1 VIVLTSSSFGQHAIA
16 AAGVS
21 QTRVRQRSVQK
32 PFRRMSPPQALR
44 KKEWALLRR
53 DPWLLSQTLM
63 QLLYLLPPA
72 LLLWLNFGSN
82 AGVFVVVIPVLVM
95 ASGQLA
101 GGLAWLCISGE
112 DAHDLVTTAPIA
124 PRAVMVAKVEA
135 VLGAIVIILAPLL
148 LLIALW
154 SWQMALIAALGIAL
168 AAASATAIQM
178 WFRVPSRRS
187 MFRRRQVASRTATL
201 SEAFVSIMWAGAAA
215 LVASGL
221 VGAIVAIV
229 PVVLAVAILGLAWLI
244 SPKGVAR

>member
-1 VIVLTSSSFGQHAIA
+1 
-16 AAGVS
+16 
-21 QTRVRQRSVQK
+21 VQK
-32 PFRRMSPPQALR
+32 PFRRLSQGQALR

-112 DAHDLVTTAPIA
+112 DAHDLMATSPIA

-135 VLGAIVIILAPLL
+135 VLGAIAMILAPLL
-148 LLIALW
+148 LLIAIW
-154 SWQMALIAALGIAL
+154 SWPMALIAALGIAL
-168 AAASATAIQM
+168 ASASATAIQM
-178 WFRVPSRRS
+178 WFRVPSSRS

-201 SEAFVSIMWAGAAA
+201 SEAFASIMWAGAAG

-221 VGAIVAIV
+221 VGTVVAVV
-229 PVVLAVAILGLAWLI
+229 PALLALAVLGLAWLI